1 MWPFSKWR
9 EQLFCLLKPSDAYY
23 RHWVRFR
30 IGLLMQI
37 VVGITF
43 VPVFLICTMLFGLVL
58 QPVHAQLVGVGA
70 AILAAFILDLI
81 FSLNCPRC
89 QMMFFG
95 AWWPQ
100 QDAKLMERCIHCGL
114 QLYASQDEL

>member
-9 EQLFCLLKPSDAYY
+9 EQLFRLLNPTDTYY

-37 VVGITF
+37 VVAITF
-43 VPVFLICTMLFGLVL
+43 VPVFLILTMLFGLVL
-58 QPVHAQLVGVGA
+58 QPVHAQIVGVGTT
-70 AILAAFILDLI
+70 IFLTFILGVI
-81 FSLNCPRC
+81 FPLKCPRC
-89 QMMFFG
+89 QMLFFS

-100 QDAKLMERCIHCGL
+100 QDAKLMERCNHCGL
-114 QLYASQDEL
+114 QLYAPDNF

>member
-9 EQLFCLLKPSDAYY
+9 EQLFRLLKPTDAYY

-37 VVGITF
+37 VVMILF
-43 VPVFLICTMLFGLVL
+43 VPIFLIFTSLFRLVL
-58 QPVHAQLVGVGA
+58 QPVHAQIAGVGT
-70 AILAAFILDLI
+70 AIFVAFILDVI
-81 FSLNCPRC
+81 FPLTCPRC
-89 QMMFFG
+89 QMFFFG

-100 QDAKLMERCIHCGL
+100 QDAKLMERCINCGL
-114 QLYASQDEL
+114 QLYAPNNF